1 MAKILIIDDD
11 QQMNEALAA
20 VVLDL
25 GHSVFNAF
33 SIKEGFSILN
43 SEEVDVVF
51 LDVRLPDGSGL
62 KVLPKIRN
70 LHNPPEVIIITAYE
84 NENGA
89 ELAINKGAWN
99 YIKKPATLNDLK
111 LSLVRALQY
120 REEKSSKPFLLK
132 RDKITGKSK
141 KINDALEKI
150 VHVAQT
156 ETSVLITG
164 ETGTGKE
171 LFAQAIHGNSNFSD
185 GNFVIVDCGSLPES
199 LAESILFGHEKGAFT
214 SAYTTQDGLIAQA
227 NGGTLF
233 LDEIGELPLTIQKSF
248 LRVLQERRFVPI
260 GSQKEKHSKFRLIA
274 ATHRNLEDMVKTD
287 TFRRDLYFR
296 INSFTIELPSL
307 RERTEDIRL
316 LFYQFMEDYCKK
328 HGVHIKG
335 YTPEFLQAINTYDWP
350 GNVRELKNTVDQIM
364 ASSRNQHSLF
374 QVHLPNRIRIKIS
387 KNEEREHINQNTS
400 EVIINNELS
409 YKEFCLDMERQYFIN
424 LLSNSDGDKNKAIL
438 SSGLS
443 KSQFY
448 ALLKKHKN

>member
-1 MAKILIIDDD
+1 
-11 QQMNEALAA
+11 
-20 VVLDL
+20 
-25 GHSVFNAF
+25 
-33 SIKEGFSILN
+33 
-43 SEEVDVVF
+43 
-51 LDVRLPDGSGL
+51 
-62 KVLPKIRN
+62 
-70 LHNPPEVIIITAYE
+70 
-84 NENGA
+84 
-89 ELAINKGAWN
+89 
-99 YIKKPATLNDLK
+99 
-111 LSLVRALQY
+111 
-120 REEKSSKPFLLK
+120 
-132 RDKITGKSK
+132 
-141 KINDALEKI
+141 
-150 VHVAQT
+150 
-156 ETSVLITG
+156 
-164 ETGTGKE
+164 
-171 LFAQAIHGNSNFSD
+171 
-185 GNFVIVDCGSLPES
+185 
-199 LAESILFGHEKGAFT
+199 
-214 SAYTTQDGLIAQA
+214 
-227 NGGTLF
+227 
-233 LDEIGELPLTIQKSF
+233 
-248 LRVLQERRFVPI
+248 
-260 GSQKEKHSKFRLIA
+260 
-274 ATHRNLEDMVKTD
+274 MVKTD